1 MVHGAGSMEQGA
13 WSKGQENTNAR
24 SNPLAPRPLP
34 PAPKSPGHSSLAP
47 RPLPPAP
54 KSYGH
59 SSFAPCP
66 SLSVGSTVV
75 HERFGRG
82 TVLALEGKDIDAKAT
97 VRFENAGTKVLLL
110 RFAKL
115 TLG

>member
-1 MVHGAGSMEQGA
+1 MVHGAWSMEQGA
-13 WSKGQENTNAR
+13 WSKEQENTNAR

-34 PAPKSPGHSSLAP
+34 PAPKSPGHSSL
-47 RPLPPAP
+47 
-54 KSYGH
+54 
-59 SSFAPCP
+59 APCP